1 MGARVDSSILWTTT
15 RTRKGYGTVRFTYT
29 GSMYIDVA
37 FNGHTTDVIN
47 VMDYRDGSY
56 RVSTRED
63 FTREVREYM
72 ADAQNLA
79 DQFENAR
86 YC

>member
-1 MGARVDSSILWTTT
+1 MGARVDSDILWTTT

-29 GSMYIDVA
+29 GGMYIDVA
-37 FNGHTTDVIN
+37 FNGHATDVIN

>member
-1 MGARVDSSILWTTT
+1 MGARVDSDILWTTT

-29 GSMYIDVA
+29 GGMYIDVA
-37 FNGHTTDVIN
+37 FNGHATDVIN
-47 VMDYRDGSY
+47 VKNYADDTY